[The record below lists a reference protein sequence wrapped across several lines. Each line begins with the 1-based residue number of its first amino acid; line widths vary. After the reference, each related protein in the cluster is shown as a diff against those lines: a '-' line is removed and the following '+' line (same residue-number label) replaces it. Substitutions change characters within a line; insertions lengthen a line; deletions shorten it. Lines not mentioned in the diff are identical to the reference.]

1 MSKLFVDEI
10 TNRTGSNGVIL
21 TGLSTVTGNFETTG
35 QFKVGS
41 ATTSTDLY
49 VVGSAAQ
56 SVIGLG
62 TQTGTVTLD
71 FSTGNNF
78 SFTAVGNIT
87 LANPTGITTGQTGAV
102 FITQDGTG
110 SRTVAFGGYW
120 KFKSATA
127 PTLSTGANE
136 QDVLGYVVKSSTQ
149 VATGA
154 LVGLGTT

>member
-1 MSKLFVDEI
+1 MSKLFVDELA
-10 TNRTGSNGVIL
+10 NRFGDGGIIF
-21 TGLSTVTGNFETTG
+21 TGLSTVRD
-35 QFKVGS
+35 QMVVGS
-41 ATTSTDLY
+41 ASTTANLY
-49 VVGSAAQ
+49 VVGNAAQ

-62 TQTGTVTLD
+62 TQTGTVILD

-87 LANPTGITTGQTGAV
+87 LANPIGITTGQTGAV

-136 QDVLGYVVKSSTQ
+136 QDVLGYIVKSSTQ